1 MFCSKEN
8 EMQRHIRFAIYDL
21 TKGSFQELADLA
33 KGGMLP
39 IFSKEP
45 GFIEYGVGD
54 LGNRKVC
61 SITIWESRDQA
72 EKSVH
77 LASSWV
83 KENVSDRVHLVTSY
97 VGDLA
102 FLAASPVYA

>member
-1 MFCSKEN
+1 
-8 EMQRHIRFAIYDL
+8 MQRHIRFAIYDL

-45 GFIEYGVGD
+45 GFVEYGVAD
-54 LGNRKVC
+54 IGNRKVC
-61 SITIWESRDQA
+61 SITIWETREQA
-72 EKSVH
+72 EKSVT
-77 LASSWV
+77 LSANWV
-83 KENVSDRVHLVTSY
+83 KENIPDRVHLVTSY
-97 VGDLA
+97 LGDLA

>member
-1 MFCSKEN
+1 
-8 EMQRHIRFAIYDL
+8 MQRHIRLAIYDL
-21 TKGSFQELADLA
+21 TKGNFQELAELA
-33 KGGMLP
+33 KGSMLP

-45 GFIEYGVGD
+45 GFVEYGVAD
-54 LGNRKVC
+54 VGNRKVC
-61 SITIWESRDQA
+61 SITIWETREQA
-72 EKSVH
+72 DKSVH

-83 KENVSDRVHLVTSY
+83 KENVSDRVRLVTSY

>member
-1 MFCSKEN
+1 
-8 EMQRHIRFAIYDL
+8 MQRHIRLAIYDL
-21 TKGSFQELADLA
+21 TKGNFQELADLA

-45 GFIEYGVGD
+45 GFVEYGVAD
-54 LGNRKVC
+54 IGNRKVC
-61 SITIWESRDQA
+61 SITIWETREQA
-72 EKSVH
+72 DKSVQ

-83 KENVSDRVHLVTSY
+83 KDNVSDRVRLVTSN

>member
-1 MFCSKEN
+1 
-8 EMQRHIRFAIYDL
+8 MQRHIRLAIYEL
-21 TKGSFQELADLA
+21 TKGSFQELSELA

-45 GFIEYGVGD
+45 GFIEYGVAD
-54 LGNRKVC
+54 IGNRKVC
-61 SITIWESRDQA
+61 SVTIWETRDQA
-72 EKSVH
+72 EKSVQ

-83 KENVSDRVHLVTSY
+83 KDNVSDRVRLVTSY